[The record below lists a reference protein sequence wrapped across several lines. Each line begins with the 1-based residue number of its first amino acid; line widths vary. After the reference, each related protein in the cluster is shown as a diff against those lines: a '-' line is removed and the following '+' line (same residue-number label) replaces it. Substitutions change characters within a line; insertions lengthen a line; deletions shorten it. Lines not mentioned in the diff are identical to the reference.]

1 MGKKKINPDHVRRRN
16 RPSANDEVIEQQ
28 FKELLSASVFG
39 QESYYRSLGMRS
51 RILNLPLM
59 VAAIL
64 TLIWRQVP
72 SVHELTRML
81 NREDLLWC
89 KAVKVSQ
96 QSLSERFLVFPA
108 SLFERVYKDLVPHL
122 IQHWNERDARP
133 LPAAIEYARG
143 HFDEILVADGS
154 TLEALFRKLDALK
167 EVETG
172 KLAGKM
178 CLVIDLV
185 RQLPKELW
193 FSEEA
198 MTHDTNFTQK
208 LLDLVSGKT
217 LLILD
222 RGFYDFAFFA
232 RLIEKGTQIIT
243 RVKANAA
250 IEIVRVLTQ
259 TETVRDS
266 IIRLG
271 TGQNGAPILTMRL
284 IEVRVGR
291 TWHRYLTSVLDPT
304 VLPPFVVA
312 DLYRRRWRI
321 EDAFH
326 TAKRLLGLAYLWTGS
341 VNGIQLQ
348 IWATWL
354 FYAVLVDLADA
365 VADAMALPFDRI
377 SLEMLFRGIYHFT
390 LARRNGKASHD
401 PIAYFADPNN
411 QDLGVVKR
419 IRAPIPKLDLRPFP
433 I

>member
-1 MGKKKINPDHVRRRN
+1 MSKKKINPDHVRRRN
-16 RPSANDEVIEQQ
+16 RPSANDEVIEKQ
-28 FKELLSASVFG
+28 FKELLSASVFS

-89 KAVKVSQ
+89 KAVKVRQ
-96 QSLSERFLVFPA
+96 QSLSERFLIFPA
-108 SLFERVYKDLVPHL
+108 SLFERVYKDLVPRL
-122 IQHWNERDARP
+122 IERWNVREARP
-133 LPAAIEYARG
+133 LPPAIAHAQGY
-143 HFDEILVADGS
+143 FDEILVADGS
-154 TLEALFRKLDALK
+154 TLEALFRKLDSLQ
-167 EVETG
+167 EVAAG

-185 RQLPKELW
+185 RQLPTELW

-198 MTHDTNFTQK
+198 MTHDTTFTQK
-208 LLDLVSGKT
+208 LLDLTGEKT

-222 RGFYDFAFFA
+222 RGFYDFTFFA
-232 RLIEKGTQIIT
+232 RLVDQGTQLIT
-243 RVKANAA
+243 RLKANAA
-250 IEIVRVLTQ
+250 IETVRILTK
-259 TETVRDS
+259 TDRVRDS
-266 IIRLG
+266 LIRLG

-291 TWHRYLTSVLDPT
+291 TWHRYVTSVLDPH

-341 VNGIQLQ
+341 LNGIQLQ

-365 VADAMALPFDRI
+365 VAETMALPFDRI

-390 LARRNGKASHD
+390 QDRLKGKPSD
-401 PIAYFADPNN
+401 PISYFADPQNK
-411 QDLGVVKR
+411 DLGIVKQKR
-419 IRAPIPKLDLRPFP
+419 KRIPKLDLSPYP

>member
-1 MGKKKINPDHVRRRN
+1 MSKKKINPDHVRRRN
-16 RPSANDEVIEQQ
+16 RPTASDAEIEQQ
-28 FKELLSASVFG
+28 FKELLSPAVFS
-39 QESYYRSLGMRS
+39 QETYYRNLGLRS

-72 SVHELTRML
+72 SVHELTRLL

-96 QSLSERFLVFPA
+96 QALSERLLVFPA
-108 SLFERVYKDLVPHL
+108 TLFESVYKDLVPRL
-122 IQHWNERDARP
+122 IERWNSRTARP
-133 LPAAIEYARG
+133 LPPAVAYAHQ
-143 HFDEILVADGS
+143 HFAEIWVADGS
-154 TLEALFRKLDALK
+154 TLEALFRKVGAL
-167 EVETG
+167 EAAAVG

-198 MTHDTNFTQK
+198 MTHDTTFTTK
-208 LLDLVSGKT
+208 LLGFVRRQN

-222 RGFYDFAFFA
+222 RGFYDFTFFA
-232 RLIEKGTQIIT
+232 QLINQGCHLIT
-243 RVKANAA
+243 RLKANTT
-250 IEIVRVLTQ
+250 IETVRSLTK
-259 TETVRDS
+259 TETVCDRL
-266 IIRLG
+266 IRLG
-271 TGQNGAPILTMRL
+271 SGQQGTPILTMRL
-284 IEVRVGR
+284 IEVRVGS
-291 TWHRYLTSVLDPT
+291 TWQRYVTSVLDPQ
-304 VLPPFVVA
+304 VLPPLVVA

-354 FYAVLVDLADA
+354 FYAMLVDLGDA
-365 VADAMALPFDRI
+365 VAHAMALPFDRI
-377 SLEMLFRGIYHFT
+377 SLEMLFRGLYHFT
-390 LARRNGKASHD
+390 QARHKGLTAD
-401 PIAYFADPNN
+401 PIAYFADPQNK
-411 QDLGVVKR
+411 DLGLVKPLR
-419 IRAPIPKLDLRPFP
+419 QPIPKLDLRPFP
-433 I
+433 V